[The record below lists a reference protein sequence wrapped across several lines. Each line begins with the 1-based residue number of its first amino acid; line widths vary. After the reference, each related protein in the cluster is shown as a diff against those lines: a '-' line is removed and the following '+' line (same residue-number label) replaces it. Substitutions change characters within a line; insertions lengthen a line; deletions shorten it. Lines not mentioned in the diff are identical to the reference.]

1 MGVFKRIRKHQNGS
15 ETTYWYIRYWVDGQE
30 KKESVGKVGTVTK
43 TVAQTRLEERKRQV
57 RLGQLDMLEAEIPTL
72 EYFTETYIEYVRDI
86 KQNRSWKSA
95 ILYLNSLN
103 KRFGK
108 KKLSQI
114 TPRDIDEY
122 KLARLKNLKPASVNR
137 ELACLSHLFNL
148 AKRRKRFFGENPVSI
163 SKLLPENNQ
172 IERILTSHEEEILL
186 KNSSNELKAILICAL
201 QTAMRKNEIITL
213 TWDNVD
219 MNNNIITIDHT
230 NTKSKKTRKIPIN
243 SRLRK
248 VLLEQKLKV
257 GSSNYVFL
265 SSKGTPYKRHDS
277 LNQAFTGACKR
288 AGIINLR
295 FHDLRHTSATRMIE
309 TGASIVAVSRILGH
323 ADLKTTMRYAHPEN
337 SLKDAVENLS
347 TFESNRTQNR
357 TQHILKENE

>member
-1 MGVFKRIRKHQNGS
+1 MGVFKRIRKHKSGS
-15 ETTYWYIRYWVDGQE
+15 KQDYWYIRYWVDGQE

-57 RLGQLDMLEAEIPTL
+57 RLGQLDMINAEIPTL
-72 EYFTETYIEYVRDI
+72 EVFTETYIEYVRDI

-243 SRLRK
+243 TRLRK

-277 LNQAFTGACKR
+277 LKQAYKGACKR
-288 AGIINLR
+288 AGITNLR